1 MVPAMLLSR
10 KQITQLLIALTF
22 VAMIAQPFTAVAKAQ
37 MTRNAELSDF
47 SAMLD
52 SRGVDIAWQ
61 ATGTGVD
68 WNFTLYRSQS
78 CQFDG
83 AEEVAAPIFSSI
95 NDETQIAHYSLTDT
109 GETVVATCAYWL
121 VATAED
127 GEKQHFGPYSVLGR
141 TTVYLPLA
149 LQ

>member
-1 MVPAMLLSR
+1 MLLSW
-10 KQITQLLIALTF
+10 KHIIQFLLAIAFATVLT
-22 VAMIAQPFTAVAKAQ
+22 QPFVVVANAQ
-37 MTRNAELSDF
+37 MARSVALSDF

-52 SRGVDIAWQ
+52 SQGVDVEWQ
-61 ATGTGVD
+61 VTGMSVD

-78 CQFDG
+78 CQFAG

-109 GETVVATCAYWL
+109 GTAVVATCAYWL
-121 VATAED
+121 VATEGN
-127 GEKQHFGPYSVLGR
+127 GEKQHFGPYEVQGR

-149 LQ
+149 LQQN

>member
-1 MVPAMLLSR
+1 MLLSR
-10 KQITQLLIALTF
+10 KRTTQVLLALIF
-22 VAMIAQPFTAVAKAQ
+22 VVLLAQPLGGVAKAQ
-37 MTRNAELSDF
+37 TARKVELSDF

-52 SRGVDIAWQ
+52 GRGVDVEWL
-61 ATGTGVD
+61 ATGMSAD
-68 WNFTLYRSQS
+68 WNFTLYRSRS

-83 AEEVAAPIFSSI
+83 AEEVASPIFSSI
-95 NDETQIAHYSLTDT
+95 NDETQVAHYSLTDT

-121 VATAED
+121 VATEGS
-127 GEKQHFGPYSVLGR
+127 GEKQHFGPYGVQGR

>member
-1 MVPAMLLSR
+1 MLLSWKR
-10 KQITQLLIALTF
+10 ITQFLIALTLA
-22 VAMIAQPFTAVAKAQ
+22 AMVAQPFIVVAKAQ
-37 MTRNAELSDF
+37 TARNATLSDF
-47 SAMLD
+47 SALLD
-52 SRGVDIAWQ
+52 SRGVDIEWQ
-61 ATGTGVD
+61 ATGAGVD

-78 CQFDG
+78 CQFEG

-121 VATAED
+121 VATEGN
-127 GEKQHFGPYSVLGR
+127 GEKQHFGPYGVQGR
-141 TTVYLPLA
+141 TTIYLPLA